1 MAGAAGQ
8 PERVQVRSKLRDEPT
23 LSGAMDVVSGLDY
36 LVATEVVRECSFKM
50 KCRRECAA
58 LSGLGF
64 PRFRLLF

>member
-36 LVATEVVRECSFKM
+36 LVATEVVRECSF
-50 KCRRECAA
+50 RLIDGREDAA
-58 LSGLGF
+58 LPGLGMQRF
-64 PRFRLLF
+64 PSLF